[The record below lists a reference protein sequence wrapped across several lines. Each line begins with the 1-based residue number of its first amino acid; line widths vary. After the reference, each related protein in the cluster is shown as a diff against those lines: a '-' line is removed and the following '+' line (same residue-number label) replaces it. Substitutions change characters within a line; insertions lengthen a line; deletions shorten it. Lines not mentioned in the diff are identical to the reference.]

1 MVEESPR
8 IMTRKELKRA
18 GLDHKRLQPAI
29 KKKLIFANSMV
40 AEIRDSFQ
48 ANDEQQSTK
57 SVINVVAGKIM
68 KKYRLMRTLGEEL
81 GRNQQKTSGKSE
93 HQIGQGFKE
102 RLLYSP
108 SRPQCVHKLKKDFHH
123 G

>member
-68 KKYRLMRTLGEEL
+68 KKYNLMRTLGKEL
-81 GRNQQKTSGKSE
+81 GINRKRLAKVRRASCKVLVDAEKTMTE
-93 HQIGQGFKE
+93 WRH
-102 RLLYSP
+102 
-108 SRPQCVHKLKKDFHH
+108 LKQAVIAE